1 MHNVISQICSVYS
14 EIRQTF
20 SNSVHSSI
28 QLKSEFRS
36 TFEGECTFFLFE
48 TFAKMTFLLI
58 IKLYSKSGII
68 LNKFIFFLLLL
79 AYSFL
84 IFVVVGFFGKNSST
98 SCCLIK
104 ISSNGE

>member
-36 TFEGECTFFLFE
+36 TFEGEYTFFLFE
-48 TFAKMTFLLI
+48 TFAKMPFFT
-58 IKLYSKSGII
+58 Y
-68 LNKFIFFLLLL
+68 NKTVQQVRNYF
-79 AYSFL
+79 
-84 IFVVVGFFGKNSST
+84 
-98 SCCLIK
+98 
-104 ISSNGE
+104 E